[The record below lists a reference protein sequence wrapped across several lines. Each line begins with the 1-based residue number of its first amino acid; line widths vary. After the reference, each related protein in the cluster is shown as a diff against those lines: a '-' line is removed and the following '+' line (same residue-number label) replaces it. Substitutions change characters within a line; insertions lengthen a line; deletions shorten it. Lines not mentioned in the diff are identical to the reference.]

1 VVLRA
6 VASPS
11 WLQTLAILQFSEGRA
26 FRPCSKVLQP
36 VKGAGYGNHVIN
48 WAWAGNSADNR
59 NSKEAHIMP
68 AMGSVACFYCDSFY
82 WNSLLAREYGTPI
95 TRLFT
100 ARALC
105 QLNFS
110 AGPRQILSFFVTSS
124 HCHLPSRHCGRVS
137 PRLPEL

>member
-48 WAWAGNSADNR
+48 WAWAGNSAGTYYA
-59 NSKEAHIMP
+59 SY
-68 AMGSVACFYCDSFY
+68 GFGG
-82 WNSLLAREYGTPI
+82 LL
-95 TRLFT
+95 L
-100 ARALC
+100 L
-105 QLNFS
+105 
-110 AGPRQILSFFVTSS
+110 
-124 HCHLPSRHCGRVS
+124 
-137 PRLPEL
+137 